1 MRYEQ
6 AKAVFR
12 SLRFRLTAWNTAV
25 VLLTVLLALFGVREG
40 LRLSLIDEL
49 EKSLVD
55 DSIEVSLTVEQV
67 YPDLGEVFNEMN
79 RKVKGHED
87 RDLFVELLADKGEVL
102 WSSDNTPP
110 LNRIALPSA
119 TGPALGALDSAL
131 PAGAAPHR
139 PGRHP
144 GLYRPRRL
152 VAEYG

>member
-6 AKAVFR
+6 LRAVFR

-55 DSIEVSLTVEQV
+55 DSVEVSLAVEQF
-67 YPDLGEVFNEMN
+67 YPDLDQVYKEMN

-87 RDLFVELLADKGEVL
+87 RDLFV
-102 WSSDNTPP
+102 
-110 LNRIALPSA
+110 RIA
-119 TGPALGALDSAL
+119 
-131 PAGAAPHR
+131 R
-139 PGRHP
+139 PGRQGALVERQYAAAGSHRASLGQRSGAGRDRFP
-144 GLYRPRRL
+144 ATAWRSAGSLKRACRRISCASVPR
-152 VAEYG
+152 